1 MRIVALII
9 GMALVTYIPRAIP
22 AVLIDKMR
30 FGKKAEQFLSL
41 IPYTAMTALIFPGIL
56 TMDKNSVWIGIIGGV
71 TAVLLSWRKLPIM
84 IVVLGSVVMVMVA
97 YLVL

>member
-1 MRIVALII
+1 MRIVVLIF

-56 TMDKNSVWIGIIGGV
+56 KMDANSVWMGVVGGL
-71 TAVLLSWRKLPIM
+71 TAVLLAWKKLPVM
-84 IVVLGSVVMVMVA
+84 VVVLGSVVMVMLA
-97 YLVL
+97 

>member
-1 MRIVALII
+1 MRIVVLII
-9 GMALVTYIPRAIP
+9 GMTLVTYIPRAIP

-30 FGKKAEQFLSL
+30 FSTKADKYLSI

-56 TMDKNSVWIGIIGGV
+56 TIDPNSIWIGVVGGL
-71 TAVLLSWRKLPIM
+71 TAVLLGWKKMPVM
-84 IVVLGSVVMVMVA
+84 IVVLGSVVMVMLA